1 MTEHDRERASTKE
14 SAQRIDAR
22 DHTLSRSDGSP
33 SQQVKSPLGNRPQQE
48 QGQGQSG
55 GNQQQQDSSA
65 SQRQQGHESD
75 ANSSS
80 TVKEDL
86 HRSVDKRSES
96 R

>member
-33 SQQVKSPLGNRPQQE
+33 AQQVKSPLGNRPQQE
-48 QGQGQSG
+48 QSQGGSS
-55 GNQQQQDSSA
+55 QQQGSS
-65 SQRQQGHESD
+65 SEPTRQPGQESGV
-75 ANSSS
+75 NSSS

-86 HRSVDKRSES
+86 HRSVKGSENH
-96 R
+96 